1 MAFLRCG
8 HELGWLALRANN
20 EAPSCAVGL
29 VGLVGLDT
37 CLRRYDTKQT
47 IIPVKTGI
55 QGREAGALTIY
66 SRQFLY
72 AF

>member
-1 MAFLRCG
+1 MAFLHCG

-20 EAPSCAVGL
+20 EAPSCA